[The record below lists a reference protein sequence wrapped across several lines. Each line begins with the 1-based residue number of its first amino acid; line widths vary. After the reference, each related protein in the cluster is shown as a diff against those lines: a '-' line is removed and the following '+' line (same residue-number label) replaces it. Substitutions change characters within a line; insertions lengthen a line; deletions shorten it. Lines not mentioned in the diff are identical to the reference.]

1 MPRVVGCPP
10 GGKLTQWQ
18 AGWAGLQVPRGGPV
32 AGGAGSTVVH
42 LQAGGAGGIGQLG
55 GLGLGREVQGL
66 GGLLRETQRSEAKTP
81 KETAMEGQ
89 RGHMVTASKTGI
101 PGTDKEM
108 TGTSEQER
116 GTPPRQPSHPRPGGR
131 VPAGGGGQ
139 PWPRA
144 SSPRGQVG
152 CAAAAG
158 GTPLWKRRQGEKS
171 WMSTEQQTACLTRS
185 RSTKGTE
192 AYSWPSS
199 LPAKALPS
207 PGAPKASHALIPC
220 CPSQPTEPRVPTA
233 W

>member
-18 AGWAGLQVPRGGPV
+18 AGRAGLQVPRGSPV

-81 KETAMEGQ
+81 KETPTEGQ

-116 GTPPRQPSHPRPGGR
+116 GTPPPPGSPATPGRGRGYLQGVVGSHGPGPLHRGGR
-131 VPAGGGGQ
+131 
-139 PWPRA
+139 RA
-144 SSPRGQVG
+144 VQQ
-152 CAAAAG
+152 
-158 GTPLWKRRQGEKS
+158 RQGVLHCGKGGKEKS
-171 WMSTEQQTACLTRS
+171 
-185 RSTKGTE
+185 
-192 AYSWPSS
+192 
-199 LPAKALPS
+199 
-207 PGAPKASHALIPC
+207 PG
-220 CPSQPTEPRVPTA
+220 
-233 W
+233 